1 MTDVTLSAATQSALL
16 LTKRTT
22 ALAARISERI
32 ATELRV
38 TRAAD
43 EAAAGFVAQL
53 KFDLL
58 AGGAAADGLAHGREI
73 AEEVVVRIP
82 IPRAK

>member
-32 ATELRV
+32 VTELRV
-38 TRAAD
+38 TRAAGQVSAGRPARIGPVRWSRLGPD
-43 EAAAGFVAQL
+43 RQQEAPWSI
-53 KFDLL
+53 
-58 AGGAAADGLAHGREI
+58 DGWDGPA
-73 AEEVVVRIP
+73 
-82 IPRAK
+82 

>member
-38 TRAAD
+38 TRAA
-43 EAAAGFVAQL
+43 AAAQFDALRAQI
-53 KFDLL
+53 DSL
-58 AGGAAADGLAHGREI
+58 AGDAGFNGINLISASPGSLTVALN
-73 AEEVVVRIP
+73 
-82 IPRAK
+82 